1 MTNFTLITKSIQSKH
16 LKVTKYHKYWGQM
29 SNKHLKTVTS
39 KNRNDQIYS
48 KIEKDRT
55 SDEKTEPQ
63 MRNIKSENTTRVVLS
78 EIWMLVFFLCVGK
91 R

>member
-1 MTNFTLITKSIQSKH
+1 
-16 LKVTKYHKYWGQM
+16 M

-78 EIWMLVFFLCVGK
+78 EI
-91 R
+91 

>member
-1 MTNFTLITKSIQSKH
+1 
-16 LKVTKYHKYWGQM
+16 M
-29 SNKHLKTVTS
+29 SNKHLKAVTS